1 MRRYNVANAGAIAGA
16 SARGISVRRGAP
28 RSPGSGSWPGT
39 LALAVAGVAGL
50 AVTAVTVALTAQA
63 APHNQLAALG
73 QGVVVTV
80 PLVVGL
86 YACRRGPYPLF
97 ASLLLIAALAWSLIG
112 LAESTNSLL
121 YSIGRITEWLVEPL
135 VVYLV
140 LTFPSG
146 RLNTSR
152 ERAIVL
158 VAVAIV
164 AVLFLPTALVVATY
178 PVPVPWTSCG
188 AGCPHNAFMISASQP
203 AFVSGIIEPAREVAA
218 QLVFLVTVGI
228 LAGRLRGASR
238 LTRRAQGALLTVA
251 IIRFLSMTAYLIMR
265 RAGMHGALL
274 DVLGWIWLLTLPGIA
289 VAFLAGILRWRL
301 FTADALQR
309 LTLARVNPGSGSG
322 PRADPGSGDALRHSL
337 AVALDDPSLR
347 VLYQTDADNRTWVTE
362 SGEPAKLPAPGSGL
376 DATAINGPGGRV
388 LAIVHDEAL
397 NENRP
402 LVAAAATHMVV
413 ELENQAL
420 QAQVRR
426 SLRELAQSRA
436 QALAAGE
443 SARRKIRQNLH
454 DGAQQRL
461 VALLVRLELAG
472 PQIERDPARGSR
484 VVAGLADEVEQTLA
498 DIRVL
503 SHGLEP
509 TLLTEEGLVKAL
521 AATVANAPLHTALDA
536 DGARRY
542 PPEVEAC
549 AYFVCMEALS
559 NAYKHAAD
567 ATNISIS
574 VRDTDGLI
582 FAVSDDGAGFD
593 PGTVR
598 PGLGMASMR
607 ERLASVGGR
616 MALDSAPGRGTR
628 LTGTIPLR
636 YDRRGRAP
644 ARI

>member
-1 MRRYNVANAGAIAGA
+1 MANAGAIAGA

-309 LTLARVNPGSGSG
+309 LTLARVDPGSGSG

-347 VLYQTDADNRTWVTE
+347 VLYQTDADNRTWGTE

-454 DGAQQRL
+454 DAAQQRL
-461 VALLVRLELAG
+461 ALLVRLELAG